1 MFHLLVLLI
10 EQSRLSNGQHKQC
23 SCRQENFQRR
33 WDGRGLCSD
42 CLLCGAEEVVSD
54 SFRFVVTRRRTANE
68 DSDRWSQKS
77 FQSVFE
83 LRHYDQNFIGFV
95 QGWRASGNLLFRL
108 QNEAQ
113 WWLVPWLGLWC
124 PVSFCFCGF
133 FWSKNIAAAAGFFW
147 CLENSSLEYG
157 SLCFW
162 T

>member
-95 QGWRASGNLLFRL
+95 LRDRGLRHRRGQRQQAPCDNCPHWGIWSGKIFTCQRSAREKQNVCRL
-108 QNEAQ
+108 QQ
-113 WWLVPWLGLWC
+113 RVF
-124 PVSFCFCGF
+124 SR
-133 FWSKNIAAAAGFFW
+133 
-147 CLENSSLEYG
+147 
-157 SLCFW
+157 
-162 T
+162 